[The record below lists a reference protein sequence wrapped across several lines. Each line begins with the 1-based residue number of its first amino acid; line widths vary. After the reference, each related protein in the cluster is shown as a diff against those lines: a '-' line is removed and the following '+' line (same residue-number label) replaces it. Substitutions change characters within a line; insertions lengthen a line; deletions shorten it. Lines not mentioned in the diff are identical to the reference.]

1 MIAPIILSGGS
12 GTRLWPLSRKL
23 HPKQFINLVND
34 TTLFQDTIL
43 RLPEDVADPLIICN
57 EEHRFLA
64 AEQLRQID
72 KKSNGIILEPIG
84 KNTAPAIALAAL
96 KFINSGE
103 DPLLLVLSADHLIQ
117 DTDAFHQSIKIAEE
131 LAEKDKLVTFG
142 IVPDKAETGYGYIQ
156 AQPLLSNDNSPSD
169 EFSVMNVECFK
180 EKPDL
185 KLAEEYLEENSA
197 LKAKNLPLAWY
208 WNSGMFMFKASIY
221 LQELKKFEPEILAAC
236 QKSCQ
241 TEYKDKDFIRL
252 NNDEFKKCPEQSID
266 YGVMEHTEGAMVIPL
281 DANWSDIG
289 SWDALWNTKDK
300 DGNGNVSEGD
310 VILDGVRNSYTYSSN
325 RLVTAIGVSDLVIID
340 TQDALLVADKN
351 HSQNIKNI
359 VNQLKKNNRSEAE
372 NHRKVLRPWGY
383 YDSIDADYG
392 FQVKRILVNPG
403 AKLSL
408 QKHQHRAEH
417 WIVVKGIAT
426 ITRGDDVFILK
437 ENQSTY
443 IPKGEIHRLENQE
456 KLDLEIIE
464 IQTGDYLGEDDI
476 IRLED
481 DYSRQ

>member
-1 MIAPIILSGGS
+1 MITPVILSGGS

-43 RLPEDVADPLIICN
+43 RLPTNVADPLVICN

-72 KKSNGIILEPIG
+72 RESNGIILEPIG

-96 KFINSGE
+96 KFINNGK

-117 DTDAFHQSIKIAEE
+117 NIDAFHKSIEVAEK
-131 LAEKDKLVTFG
+131 LAENNKLVTFG
-142 IVPDKAETGYGYIQ
+142 IVPDKAETGYGYIK
-156 AQPLLSNDNSPSD
+156 ADIDNTADYYNIQS
-169 EFSVMNVECFK
+169 FT
-180 EKPDL
+180 EKPNQEDAQ
-185 KLAEEYLEENSA
+185 KYLDSGNY
-197 LKAKNLPLAWY
+197 L

-221 LQELKKFEPEILAAC
+221 LQELEKFEPEILTSC
-236 QKSCQ
+236 KKSCQ

-252 NNDEFKKCPEQSID
+252 NNDEFRQCPEQSVD
-266 YGVMEHTEGAMVIPL
+266 YAVMEYTKDGVVVPL

-289 SWDALWNTKDK
+289 SWGALWDAKNKDK
-300 DGNGNVSEGD
+300 NGNVSEGD
-310 VILDGVRNSYTYSSN
+310 VILDDVKNTYTYSSN
-325 RLVTAIGVSDLVIID
+325 RLVSVIGISDLIIVD
-340 TQDALLVADKN
+340 TQDALLVADKKY
-351 HSQNIKNI
+351 SQNIKNI
-359 VNQLKKNNRSEAE
+359 VNQLKKSNRSEAD
-372 NHRKVLRPWGY
+372 NHRKVFRPWGY
-383 YDSIDADYG
+383 SDSIDADNG

-408 QKHQHRAEH
+408 QKHGHRAEH
-417 WIVVKGIAT
+417 WVVVKGVAKVT
-426 ITRGDDVFILK
+426 CGDKIFLLK

-443 IPKGEIHRLENQE
+443 IPKGTIHRLENQE
-456 KLDLEIIE
+456 EIPLEIIE

-481 DYSRQ
+481 DYQRI

>member
-1 MIAPIILSGGS
+1 MITPVILSGGS

-43 RLPEDVADPLIICN
+43 RLPKDIADPLIICN

-64 AEQLRQID
+64 AEQLRQINR
-72 KKSNGIILEPIG
+72 KSNGIILEPIG
-84 KNTAPAIALAAL
+84 KNTAPAITLAAL
-96 KFINSGE
+96 KFINNGE

-117 DTDAFHQSIKIAEE
+117 NINTFHQSIKTAGE
-131 LAEKDKLVTFG
+131 LAEKNKLVTFG
-142 IVPDKAETGYGYIQ
+142 IVPDKAETGYGYIKADIDSTADYYNIQ
-156 AQPLLSNDNSPSD
+156 S
-169 EFSVMNVECFK
+169 FT
-180 EKPDL
+180 EKPSQEDAQ
-185 KLAEEYLEENSA
+185 KYLDSGNY
-197 LKAKNLPLAWY
+197 L

-221 LQELKKFEPEILAAC
+221 LQELEKFEPEILASC
-236 QKSCQ
+236 KKSCQ

-252 NNDEFKKCPEQSID
+252 NKDEFYQCPEQSID
-266 YGVMEHTEGAMVIPL
+266 YAVMEHTKDGVVVPL

-289 SWDALWNTKDK
+289 SWDALWDAKNKDS
-300 DGNGNVSEGD
+300 NGNVSKGD
-310 VILDGVRNSYTYSSN
+310 VILNGVKNTYTYSSN
-325 RLVTAIGVSDLVIID
+325 RLVSAIGVSDLVIVD
-340 TQDALLVADKN
+340 TQDALLIADKN
-351 HSQNIKNI
+351 HSQNIKDI
-359 VNQLKKNNRSEAE
+359 VNQLKKENRSEAE

-383 YDSIDADYG
+383 YDSIDVDDG

-417 WIVVKGIAT
+417 WVVVKGIAT
-426 ITRGDDVFILK
+426 ITRGDDVFVLK

-443 IPKGEIHRLENQE
+443 IPKGEVHRLENTE
-456 KLDLEIIE
+456 EIDLEIIE

-481 DYSRQ
+481 DYQRN

>member
-1 MIAPIILSGGS
+1 MITPVILSGGS

-43 RLPEDVADPLIICN
+43 RLPTNVADPLVICN

-72 KKSNGIILEPIG
+72 RESNGIILEPIG

-96 KFINSGE
+96 KFINNGE

-117 DTDAFHQSIKIAEE
+117 NIDAFHKSIEVAEK
-131 LAEKDKLVTFG
+131 LAENNKLVTFG
-142 IVPDKAETGYGYIQ
+142 IVPDKAETGYGYIK
-156 AQPLLSNDNSPSD
+156 ADIDNTADYYNIQS
-169 EFSVMNVECFK
+169 FT
-180 EKPDL
+180 EKPNQEDAQ
-185 KLAEEYLEENSA
+185 KYLDSGNY
-197 LKAKNLPLAWY
+197 L

-221 LQELKKFEPEILAAC
+221 LQELEKFEPEILTSC
-236 QKSCQ
+236 KKSCQ

-252 NNDEFKKCPEQSID
+252 NNDEFRQCPEQSVD
-266 YGVMEHTEGAMVIPL
+266 YAVMEYTKDGVVVPL

-289 SWDALWNTKDK
+289 SWGALWDAKNKDK
-300 DGNGNVSEGD
+300 NGNVSEGD
-310 VILDGVRNSYTYSSN
+310 VILDDVKNTYTYSSN
-325 RLVTAIGVSDLVIID
+325 RLVSVIGISDLIIVD
-340 TQDALLVADKN
+340 TQDALLVADKKY
-351 HSQNIKNI
+351 SQNIKNI
-359 VNQLKKNNRSEAE
+359 VNQLKKSNRSEAD
-372 NHRKVLRPWGY
+372 NHRKVFRPWGY
-383 YDSIDADYG
+383 YDSIDADNG

-408 QKHQHRAEH
+408 QKHGHRAEH
-417 WIVVKGIAT
+417 WVVVKGVAKVT
-426 ITRGDDVFILK
+426 CGDKIFLLK

-443 IPKGEIHRLENQE
+443 IPKGTIHRLENQE
-456 KLDLEIIE
+456 EIPLEIIE

-481 DYSRQ
+481 DYQRI

>member
-43 RLPEDVADPLIICN
+43 RLPKDVADPLIICN

-64 AEQLRQID
+64 AEQLRQIH
-72 KKSNGIILEPIG
+72 KNSNGIILEPIG

-96 KFINSGE
+96 KFVNNGE

-117 DTDAFHQSIKIAEE
+117 DTDAFHQSIKIAEK

-142 IVPDKAETGYGYIQ
+142 IVPNKAETGYGYIQ
-156 AQPLLSNDNSPSD
+156 ADINNTTDSYNIQS
-169 EFSVMNVECFK
+169 FT
-180 EKPDL
+180 EKPNQEDAQ
-185 KLAEEYLEENSA
+185 KYLDSGNY
-197 LKAKNLPLAWY
+197 L

-221 LQELKKFEPEILAAC
+221 LQELEKFEPEILTSC
-236 QKSCQ
+236 KKSCQ

-252 NNDEFKKCPEQSID
+252 NNDEFRQCPEQSID
-266 YGVMEHTEGAMVIPL
+266 YGVMEHTEGAMVVPL

-289 SWDALWNTKDK
+289 SWDALWDAKNKDS
-300 DGNGNVSEGD
+300 NGNVSEGD
-310 VILDGVRNSYTYSSN
+310 VILNGVKNTYTYSSN
-325 RLVTAIGVSDLVIID
+325 RLVSAIGVSDLVIVD
-340 TQDALLVADKN
+340 TQDALLIADKN

-359 VNQLKKNNRSEAE
+359 VNQLKKENRSEAE

-383 YDSIDADYG
+383 YDSIDVDDG

-417 WIVVKGIAT
+417 WVVVKGIAT
-426 ITRGDDVFILK
+426 ITRGDDVFVLK

-443 IPKGEIHRLENQE
+443 IPKGEVHRLENTE
-456 KLDLEIIE
+456 ETDLEIIE

-481 DYSRQ
+481 DYQRN

>member
-1 MIAPIILSGGS
+1 MIVPIILSGGS

-23 HPKQFINLVND
+23 HPKQFIDLVND

-43 RLPEDVADPLIICN
+43 RLPKDAANPLIICN

-64 AEQLRQID
+64 AEQLRQIN
-72 KKSNGIILEPIG
+72 KESNGIILEPIG

-96 KFINSGE
+96 KFINNGE

-117 DTDAFHQSIKIAEE
+117 NINTFHQSIKIAEK

-142 IVPDKAETGYGYIQ
+142 IVPDKAETGYGYIK
-156 AQPLLSNDNSPSD
+156 ANIDNTADYYKIQS
-169 EFSVMNVECFK
+169 FT
-180 EKPDL
+180 EKPNQEDAQ
-185 KLAEEYLEENSA
+185 KYLDSGNY
-197 LKAKNLPLAWY
+197 L

-221 LQELKKFEPEILAAC
+221 LQELEKFEPEILSSC
-236 QKSCQ
+236 KKSCQ

-252 NNDEFKKCPEQSID
+252 NNDEFYQCPEQSVD
-266 YGVMEHTEGAMVIPL
+266 YAVMEYTKDGVVVPL

-289 SWDALWNTKDK
+289 SWNALWDAKNKDK
-300 DGNGNVSEGD
+300 DGNVSEGD
-310 VILDGVRNSYTYSSN
+310 VILDGVKNTYTYSSN
-325 RLVTAIGVSDLVIID
+325 RLVSVIGISDLVIVD
-340 TQDALLVADKN
+340 TQDALLVANKKY
-351 HSQNIKNI
+351 SQNIKNI
-359 VNQLKKNNRSEAE
+359 VNQLKKNNRPEAD
-372 NHRKVLRPWGY
+372 NHRKVFRPWGY
-383 YDSIDADYG
+383 YDSIDADDG

-408 QKHQHRAEH
+408 QKHEHRAEH
-417 WIVVKGIAT
+417 WVVVKGVAKVT
-426 ITRGDDVFILK
+426 CGDKTFSLK

-443 IPKGEIHRLENQE
+443 IPKGEVHRLENTE
-456 KLDLEIIE
+456 EIDLEIIE

-481 DYSRQ
+481 DYQRN

>member
-1 MIAPIILSGGS
+1 MIVPVILSGGS
-12 GTRLWPLSRKL
+12 GTRLWPLSRKF

-43 RLPEDVADPLIICN
+43 RLPEGVADPLIICN

-64 AEQLRQID
+64 AEQLRQIH

-96 KFINSGE
+96 KFINNGD
-103 DPLLLVLSADHLIQ
+103 DPLLLVLSADHLIKNVNV
-117 DTDAFHQSIKIAEE
+117 FHRAIKIAEE
-131 LAEKDKLVTFG
+131 LAKKNKLVTFG
-142 IVPDKAETGYGYIQ
+142 VVPDKAEIGYGYIKADVNNATDYYNIQ
-156 AQPLLSNDNSPSD
+156 S
-169 EFSVMNVECFK
+169 FK
-180 EKPDL
+180 EKPNQED
-185 KLAEEYLEENSA
+185 AQEYLDSGNY
-197 LKAKNLPLAWY
+197 L
-208 WNSGMFMFKASIY
+208 WNSGMFMFKASVY
-221 LQELKKFEPEILAAC
+221 LSELERFEPEILNIC
-236 QKSCQ
+236 KKSCQ
-241 TEYKDKDFIRL
+241 AEYQDNDFIRL
-252 NNDEFKKCPEQSID
+252 NNDEFHQCPAQSID
-266 YGVMEHTEGAMVIPL
+266 YAVMERTEGAMVVPL

-289 SWDALWNTKDK
+289 SWDALWHAKDK

-310 VILDGVRNSYTYSSN
+310 VILDGVKNTYTYSSN
-325 RLVTAIGVSDLVIID
+325 RLVSAIGVSDLVIVD
-340 TQDALLVADKN
+340 TQDALLVANKN
-351 HSQNIKNI
+351 HGQDIKNI
-359 VNQLKKNNRSEAE
+359 VNQLKKDNRPESE

-383 YDSIDADYG
+383 YDSVDADYG

-417 WIVVKGIAT
+417 WVVVKGVAT
-426 ITRGDDVFILK
+426 VTRGDDVFVLK

-456 KLDLEIIE
+456 KIDLEIIE

-481 DYSRQ
+481 DYQRS